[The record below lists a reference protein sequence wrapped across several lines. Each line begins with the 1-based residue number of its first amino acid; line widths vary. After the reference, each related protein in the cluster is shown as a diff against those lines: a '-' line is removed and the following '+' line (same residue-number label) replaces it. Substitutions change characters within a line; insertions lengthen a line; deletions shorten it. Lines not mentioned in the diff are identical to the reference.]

1 MEEVPLA
8 APLEVRPSPEVHLV
22 VPEVRLVVL
31 EVRLV
36 DQEVL
41 ADQGDLE
48 AQVVPGVSRILQSCM
63 VVEQI

>member
-41 ADQGDLE
+41 EVRLVDLE
-48 AQVVPGVSRILQSCM
+48 VLPSL
-63 VVEQI
+63 EE